1 MNNIINSNK
10 KWNKHNSKIN
20 SININIM
27 IINNKIIVDKYESI
41 NKLKKS
47 NFLNQKSI
55 CIDKELI
62 LPFEPRYF
70 SIKNKTKEI
79 LYKNNVL
86 IK

>member
-10 KWNKHNSKIN
+10 KLNKHNRKIN

-47 NFLNQKSI
+47 KFFKP
-55 CIDKELI
+55 KK
-62 LPFEPRYF
+62 Y
-70 SIKNKTKEI
+70 
-79 LYKNNVL
+79 LY
-86 IK
+86 